1 MGQAGHPRRSN
12 RQSFSPSTSLQ
23 FHACLLGESLALP
36 CSFRSI
42 TSRYV
47 KGSVSSQDVSITSS
61 PSLLLHEMTSK
72 DRKEWSVEVFDPW
85 LIFFKSG
92 TLQFVLKTEL
102 FRALVEC
109 LTKGHYLHFP
119 ACPVSGHWFITLFN
133 FFAPKSVLA
142 SQSEPQT

>member
-1 MGQAGHPRRSN
+1 VGQAGHPRRSN

-42 TSRYV
+42 TSLHV
-47 KGSVSSQDVSITSS
+47 KDVSITSS

-72 DRKEWSVEVFDPW
+72 DREEWSVEVFDPW

-119 ACPVSGHWFITLFN
+119 ACPASGRWFITLFN
-133 FFAPKSVLA
+133 FFAPKSVLV